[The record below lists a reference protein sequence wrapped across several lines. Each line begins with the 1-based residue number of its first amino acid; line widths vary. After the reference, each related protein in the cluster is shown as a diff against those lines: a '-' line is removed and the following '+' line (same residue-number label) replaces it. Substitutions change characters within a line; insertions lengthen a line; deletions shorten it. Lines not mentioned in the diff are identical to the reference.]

1 MLYRFG
7 YALVNG
13 TIGVYERLDRVWRVK
28 SKHSVCAL
36 ASYDLD
42 GDGYPELIS
51 GWSNGRVGGGGWG
64 QGGSGW
70 GRGQLKPRKARGRVR
85 GEVWGTLWRQARG
98 NWVGKGAAEAR
109 EGQGFRGDHG
119 RRADT

>member
-1 MLYRFG
+1 MLKPRPKPRDRLLCRFG

-51 GWSNGRVGGGGWG
+51 GWSNGRVGAGGCRAAALDKGGCRADALDKGRLVAAGWVSAG
-64 QGGSGW
+64 C
-70 GRGQLKPRKARGRVR
+70 RA
-85 GEVWGTLWRQARG
+85 
-98 NWVGKGAAEAR
+98 
-109 EGQGFRGDHG
+109 GDHCRLQATG
-119 RRADT
+119 M